1 MSRSEIHRR
10 LAAANPLPDRA
21 GEPISHADAQL
32 LAHIVATPRRA
43 RRAPVRLVGPV
54 VGIAA
59 AAAGVVAV
67 VALVRVP
74 DSSRHE
80 VEAVGPGAVVSRGA
94 VVHIVA
100 RGSGV
105 RVEGW
110 AQPSTGRARIVT
122 VGRNGSLREQI
133 AVSADARVRRWTLG
147 QTEVRRSRALAARE
161 RRLVTDRV
169 DELLR
174 EAFEGVD
181 RSAILHRGTSTRR
194 VRFAG
199 RPAVETRRIIVVR
212 AAVAD
217 RAGGPA
223 RLQRQRWFASTFR
236 DAVSGAPLGFQRG
249 VGERV
254 QSGEQLVVQQVIG
267 GQAATANLDW
277 QPVPPSPQA
286 LPTATPTP
294 QAPPTMTPTPGPT
307 PATH

>member
-1 MSRSEIHRR
+1 MRSAGIRPR
-10 LAAANPLPDRA
+10 LAAANPMPERV

-54 VGIAA
+54 AGIAA
-59 AAAGVVAV
+59 AAVCVAV
-67 VALVRVP
+67 VVAFVRVP
-74 DSSRHE
+74 DSPRHE

-100 RGSGV
+100 RSSGSSGL

-122 VGRNGSLREQI
+122 TGRNGALREQI
-133 AVSADARVRRWTLG
+133 AVTADGRVRRWTMG
-147 QTEVRRSRALAARE
+147 QTEVRPSPALAARE

-174 EAFEGVD
+174 EAFDGVD
-181 RSAILHRGTSTRR
+181 PAAVLHRSTDTRR

-199 RPAVETRRIIVVR
+199 RPAVETRRIFMVR

-217 RAGGPA
+217 RRGGPA
-223 RLQRQRWFASTFR
+223 RLRRQRWFASAFR

-249 VGERV
+249 VGERA
-254 QSGEQLVVQQVIG
+254 QSGEQLVVHEVIS
-267 GQAATANLDW
+267 GQAAKAELDW
-277 QPVPPSPQA
+277 QPVPS
-286 LPTATPTP
+286 P
-294 QAPPTMTPTPGPT
+294 QAPPAPTPTPTPT
-307 PATH
+307 H